1 MLDEEE
7 VEAAAA
13 RLNELVVENGYHID
27 CGILGNKYI
36 YRALSDFG
44 YGETL
49 YRMVTNPTCPSY
61 AWWMDQGMTTLCEDW
76 EMTISL
82 NHHMYSE
89 VDLWFYR
96 YLAGIQLDEDRLTI
110 APQCL
115 PQLEWSKP
123 RAAGSRSTG
132 IKRRSRSR
140 HPSRPSSAST
150 ARTACSCPAP
160 TPSPGSPSNRQT
172 PKPRRDTPAGLFPP
186 FSKLQS
192 PLDIFCKV
200 YYTKIAK

>member
-89 VDLWFYR
+89 VDLWFY
-96 YLAGIQLDEDRLTI
+96 
-110 APQCL
+110 PV
-115 PQLEWSKP
+115 
-123 RAAGSRSTG
+123 
-132 IKRRSRSR
+132 
-140 HPSRPSSAST
+140 
-150 ARTACSCPAP
+150 
-160 TPSPGSPSNRQT
+160 PGGH
-172 PKPRRDTPAGLFPP
+172 PAGRGPAHHRPP
-186 FSKLQS
+186 VLAPAGVGQS
-192 PLDIFCKV
+192 REPRGQGLLG
-200 YYTKIAK
+200 